1 MMNHNSI
8 SGNKTIAKNSF
19 YLYVRMIILM
29 LVSLITARVVLEA
42 LGVEN
47 YGIYSA
53 VGGVVTSFTFLS
65 QTLVSA
71 SQRFFSYCLGLD
83 DKSELNK
90 SYNAIIISYCVI
102 AIIIVLVLETVGL
115 WFVSN
120 KMTIPAERM
129 SQALYIYHFS
139 IITFIFT
146 LFTNPFNALIIAHED
161 MKVYAYMSFFEGFLK
176 LGTAILLIYISLDKL
191 ELYGVL
197 LCLISCIVL
206 VFYWSICKKRY
217 SYVYLNFRVSKDR
230 IKDVLGYSSWTL
242 FGTIAGVANNQGI
255 NVLLNV
261 FIGPIA
267 NAAQAI
273 AYQVSGVLNQVCNG
287 FFSAVRPPITK
298 NYAIGNIRECLFLFY
313 FSNKILFLLLSIVVI
328 PLYIEMEYVLN
339 LWLGSVEQYMVS
351 FSRLLLINTI
361 ILCISNPITTII
373 QAAGRVK
380 LYHGVVDSFTL
391 LVIPIICLFIN
402 VKEFPE
408 SVFFISNTIF
418 AAAHYLR
425 LLVLKRVIPFSI
437 KDYFVKFINPS
448 ILVIAISFSVS
459 YTIYMSLNVGFL
471 RLLMVVFVSTLMLIL
486 SSVFIL
492 LSKSERMSL
501 RHVLKV
507 NILQRK

>member
-1 MMNHNSI
+1 MNHNSI
-8 SGNKTIAKNSF
+8 SGNKAIAKNSF

-29 LVSLITARVVLEA
+29 LVSLITARVVLKA
-42 LGVEN
+42 LGVED

-71 SQRFFSYCLGLD
+71 SQRFFSYCLGLNN
-83 DKSELNK
+83 KGELNK

-102 AIIIVLVLETVGL
+102 VIIIVILLETVGL

-120 KMTIPAERM
+120 KMTIPVERM
-129 SQALYIYHFS
+129 GQALYIYHFS

-161 MKVYAYMSFFEGFLK
+161 MKVYAYMSLFEGFLK

-191 ELYGVL
+191 ELYGAL
-197 LCLISCIVL
+197 LCIISCIVFI
-206 VFYWSICKKRY
+206 FYWSICKKRY
-217 SYVYLNFRVSKDR
+217 SYLYFNFRVSKDR
-230 IKDVLGYSSWTL
+230 IKDVLSYSSWTL

-287 FFSAVRPPITK
+287 FFSAVRPPLTK
-298 NYAIGNIRECLFLFY
+298 NYAIGNMTECLHLFY
-313 FSNKILFLLLSIVVI
+313 FSNKIIFLLLAIVVI
-328 PLYIEMEYVLN
+328 PLYIEIDYVLS
-339 LWLGSVEQYMVS
+339 LWLGGVEQYMVS
-351 FSRLLLINTI
+351 FSRLLLVNIV

-373 QAAGRVK
+373 QAAGKVK

-391 LVIPIICLFIN
+391 LVIPIAYFLLKIGEPPGIAY
-402 VKEFPE
+402 
-408 SVFFISNTIF
+408 FISNIIF
-418 AAAHYLR
+418 AIAHYLR
-425 LLVLKRVIPFSI
+425 LLILKRVIAFSI
-437 KDYFVKFINPS
+437 KVYFVKFLFPS
-448 ILVIAISFSVS
+448 VLITAFSFGFSYVVYLNLNVSFMRLLLVISASS
-459 YTIYMSLNVGFL
+459 
-471 RLLMVVFVSTLMLIL
+471 LMLIL
-486 SSVFIL
+486 STVFIL
-492 LSKSERMSL
+492 LTKSERTSL
-501 RHVLKV
+501 KIMLSKYVSWGK
-507 NILQRK
+507 